1 MRKIGENFT
10 ISANPESVDV
20 LIPSR
25 GQVGT
30 DEKRNSI
37 LPGSVASGRWR
48 QDRLFH
54 VIQAR
59 VLTLTCLQQK
69 KLDRFFTL

>member
-1 MRKIGENFT
+1 VNFT

-30 DEKRNSI
+30 DEKRSSI
-37 LPGSVASGRWR
+37 LPV
-48 QDRLFH
+48 
-54 VIQAR
+54 
-59 VLTLTCLQQK
+59 VLLVVVGVRIGCSTLS
-69 KLDRFFTL
+69 KLAY